1 MTSNKC
7 IGKGSYGTVSR
18 DGNNV
23 IKKCKLFCTSE
34 NQHNYSYESDF
45 YIDDHSI
52 KEANFYQLMNKYKNS
67 LNKFNYFPEVSVDM
81 KIDEIEFKM
90 KYLGQPLSTLKYEN
104 KQKTIEIFSDILQ
117 SLHFIHSLGFTH
129 GDLKPENIL
138 IDKYNK
144 PTIIDFGSICFWHH
158 SIIHPQHF
166 QRCTLY
172 YVSPEELE
180 TNMYSMYNDMW
191 SFGVILFE
199 HLTGINFIRTLL
211 KECNV
216 SEKDQTLF
224 YEYSM
229 NIKTDKKFDS
239 TKFLKHFYKNL
250 DYGTIFNFI
259 TKYIKDRDLLKVVG
273 HCLLKDTS
281 IRCSAE
287 KLLESIVF
295 KRLVD
300 EVSINGEVDTSL
312 NKLDDNFRKSIQDS
326 IWMICK
332 SYQEF
337 SIGIFGHS
345 VTLFD
350 RLVLRLN
357 STNEYIPYTILAV
370 LCVILSAIILKGN
383 IFKAS
388 FIIEL
393 YENMHLSITDLDTQ
407 IDQLTIDK
415 CKDYFKLIFK
425 QSNFFLFNK
434 SVDMFLLEK
443 GVEINYER
451 LRHIMASYVLTTSS
465 TPYLVNYY
473 CGIV

>member
-1 MTSNKC
+1 MTSNKY

-18 DGNNV
+18 DGNKV
-23 IKKCKLFCTSE
+23 IKKCKLFCIIETK
-34 NQHNYSYESDF
+34 NQYNYESDF

-52 KEANFYQLMNKYKNS
+52 REANFYQLMNKYKNRS
-67 LNKFNYFPEVSVDM
+67 YIPEVSLEI
-81 KIDEIEFKM
+81 KNDEIEFKM

-104 KQKTIEIFSDILQ
+104 KQKTIEIFGDILQ

-138 IDKYNK
+138 IDKNNK

-158 SIIHPQHF
+158 PIINPQYF

-180 TNMYSMYNDMW
+180 TNVYSMYNDMW

-199 HLTGINFIRTLL
+199 HLTCQNFIRTLL
-211 KECNV
+211 KDCNV

-259 TKYIKDRDLLKVVG
+259 TKHIKDRDFLKVVG

-295 KRLVD
+295 KRFAD
-300 EVSINGEVDTSL
+300 DISIISDVDTSL
-312 NKLDDNFRKSIQDS
+312 NKLDDNFRKNIQDI
-326 IWMICK
+326 IWDICK
-332 SYQEF
+332 SYQDF

-357 STNEYIPYTILAV
+357 HTDKYIPYTVLSV

-393 YENMHLSITDLDTQ
+393 YENMHLTHSDSGLQ
-407 IDQLTIDK
+407 QEHLSADK
-415 CKDYFKLIFK
+415 CKEYFNIIFN

-434 SVDMFLLEK
+434 SIDMFLLEK
-443 GVEINYER
+443 NVEINYER
-451 LRHIMASYVLTTSS
+451 LRHIMANYVLTTSS